1 MTDDT
6 ADVLLAVAQAL
17 AGTTNPREIARRA
30 AREVTRRL
38 GADTSVYFQ
47 IDDTYE
53 YAVAVA
59 GYRVPEALRR
69 PELARIRIGDLPV
82 FIGDALG
89 RHEAAATA
97 GDQPF
102 FENPFIQSL
111 PVRPRSLL
119 YAPVV
124 EDARLKGALVS
135 YWWNDTHRVTDREI
149 RLATSVARQAA
160 IALAAA
166 RVIEQSEL
174 RRREAEAAEQRYRSL
189 FERSLAGMFRTRRDG
204 DVSECNP
211 AFARILGFS
220 TPNDVIGRRASEF
233 WMQPADREVML
244 AAVER
249 TGAVTNVE
257 VTLKRGDGRPV
268 AVLMNV
274 ASLVDAG
281 ERVFEGQ
288 ILDITDR
295 KRAEAARRE
304 TDALRSVASLANGAA
319 HDINNPLTVI
329 RGVLELLVQ
338 RSEEKVS
345 LHRLTPALRAI
356 EQIAETI
363 RRMSHITR
371 LELVPDAPG
380 DMTMLDLRESAP
392 DANQASAPPD
402 SPAPPDRHGA
412 SFDSTP

>member
-6 ADVLLAVAQAL
+6 ADLLLAVAQSL
-17 AGTTNPREIARRA
+17 AGTADPREIARRA
-30 AREVTRRL
+30 ARAVTHLL

-47 IDDTYE
+47 IDDDYQH
-53 YAVAVA
+53 AVAIA
-59 GYRVPEALRR
+59 GYRVPEAFLR

-89 RHEAAATA
+89 RHETAATA
-97 GDQPF
+97 SDDPF
-102 FENPFIQSL
+102 FDHPFIHSL
-111 PVRPRSLL
+111 PVRPQSLL

-124 EDARLKGALVS
+124 EDGRLKGALVS
-135 YWWNDTHRVTDREI
+135 YWWGETHRVTEREI

-166 RVIEQSEL
+166 RVIEESEA
-174 RRREAEAAEQRYRSL
+174 RRREAEAAELRYRSL
-189 FERSLAGMFRTRRDG
+189 FERSLAGMFQTRRDG
-204 DVSECNP
+204 DISECNP
-211 AFARILGFS
+211 AFARILGYAA
-220 TPNDVIGRRASEF
+220 PGEVIGRRASEF
-233 WMQPADREVML
+233 WMQPADRDVML

-249 TGAVTNVE
+249 AGAVTNVE
-257 VTLKRGDGRPV
+257 VTLKRADGQPV
-268 AVLMNV
+268 SVLMNV
-274 ASLVDAG
+274 ATLVDAG
-281 ERVFEGQ
+281 ERLFEGQ

-295 KRAEAARRE
+295 KHAEVARRE
-304 TDALRSVASLANGAA
+304 ADALRSVASLANGAA

-363 RRMSHITR
+363 RRMSQITR

-380 DMTMLDLRESAP
+380 DMRMLDIRESAP
-392 DANQASAPPD
+392 DASQASAPPA
-402 SPAPPDRHGA
+402 SPAPPDRPA
-412 SFDSTP
+412 P

>member
-17 AGTTNPREIARRA
+17 AGTTDPREIARRA
-30 AREVTRRL
+30 AREVTRLL

-47 IDDTYE
+47 IDDDYE

-59 GYRVPEALRR
+59 GYRVPEPLLR
-69 PELARIRIGDLPV
+69 PDLARIRIGDLPV

-89 RHEAAATA
+89 RHETAATA
-97 GDQPF
+97 GDHPF
-102 FENPFIQSL
+102 FDHPFIRSL
-111 PVRPRSLL
+111 PVRPQSLL

-135 YWWNDTHRVTDREI
+135 YWWSETHRMTERDI

-160 IALAAA
+160 ITLAAA
-166 RVIEQSEL
+166 RVVEQSEQ
-174 RRREAEAAEQRYRSL
+174 RRREAEAAEPRYRSL
-189 FERSLAGMFRTRRDG
+189 FERSLAGVFRTRRDG
-204 DVSECNP
+204 RISECNP
-211 AFARILGFS
+211 AFARILGHAR
-220 TPNDVIGRRASEF
+220 PDELIGRPATEF
-233 WMQPADREVML
+233 WMQPADRDLML
-244 AAVER
+244 AAVEHA
-249 TGAVTNVE
+249 GAVTNVE
-257 VTLKRGDGRPV
+257 VTLKRGDGQPV

-274 ASLVDAG
+274 ATVVDAG

-304 TDALRSVASLANGAA
+304 ADALRSVASLANGAA

-329 RGVLELLVQ
+329 RGVLELLVH

-345 LHRLTPALRAI
+345 LQRLAPALRAV

-380 DMTMLDLRESAP
+380 DMTMLDIRESAP
-392 DANQASAPPD
+392 DATQASAPPD
-402 SPAPPDRHGA
+402 SPAPPDRPA
-412 SFDSTP
+412 